1 MRGGNSMKSSS
12 KVIIAGILIFA
23 LYGIFSNSKNSSD
36 DLYTA
41 PSTNQE
47 MQFDYTVP
55 SNPVPNDSGS
65 NPVIIPDSYSDYTV
79 SEPVPEWCGICNGL
93 GSCNICDGIGTY
105 SNYGQSIPCT
115 ACGGT
120 GNCWKC
126 GGSGY
131 K

>member
-1 MRGGNSMKSSS
+1 MYKRQ
-12 KVIIAGILIFA
+12 VIIAGILIFA

-36 DLYTA
+36 DLYIA

-79 SEPVPEWCGICNGL
+79 SEPVPEWCGIDVYKRQVLDRFVQMISAFPLFTEEISELNSS
-93 GSCNICDGIGTY
+93 GSMEHSTP
-105 SNYGQSIPCT
+105 S
-115 ACGGT
+115 
-120 GNCWKC
+120 
-126 GGSGY
+126 
-131 K
+131 